1 MDNIN
6 FNNILERN
14 NIEHSIEKLLCKIIN
29 NEESKKGIYIY
40 GEYGIG
46 KTQFILNLLKKN
58 NYDILYYDSISIKNK
73 NVIQNISNNNL
84 STNNVYNL
92 FYNNNKKIVV
102 VIDDIN
108 SFNNGDKTILTN
120 LIKLVREKKT
130 KKQKLEQSTNNPIIC
145 INTLNNDK
153 KILELM
159 NVCNVFKL
167 KKPENQELIEI
178 INIIIPEFKLFEKNL
193 INNILDFL
201 NNKLYGLNKLY
212 FYYKNNLLKEIFIN
226 NNNNNN
232 NYNINCIKSNTKLL
246 LENKLNIKNINYILE
261 SNRTIVSLLFHEN
274 LIKLLNI
281 SVQDYLQ
288 ILDNYIYS
296 DYIDRIIFQK
306 QVWQLIEINY
316 IIKIFYSNFLLN
328 KFNLLNKNIDSENI
342 IFTKILTKYS
352 SEYNNFIF
360 IYNLLQLFLIDKKD
374 LLLLMNNQDI
384 NNINEISEKFHFL
397 NITKLEIIRINK
409 FIKSINNYNNKI
421 ENDNIEEYI
430 LNDYIYNEITNSE
443 EIEYNKNII

>member
-14 NIEHSIEKLLCKIIN
+14 NIEISIENLLCKIIK
-29 NEESKKGIYIY
+29 NEELKKGIYLH
-40 GEYGIG
+40 GDYGIG
-46 KTQFILNLLKKN
+46 KTQFIINLLKKN

-73 NVIQNISNNNL
+73 NIIQNISNNNL

-92 FYNNNKKIVV
+92 FYDNNKKIVV

-108 SFNNGDKTILTN
+108 SLNNGDKTILTN
-120 LIKLVREKKT
+120 LIKLIREKKT

-167 KKPENQELIEI
+167 KKPENYQIIKI
-178 INIIIPEFKLFEKNL
+178 INLIIPESKLFNNSL
-193 INNILDFL
+193 LNNILYFL

-212 FYYKNNLLKEIFIN
+212 FYYKNKLLEQVFTSN
-226 NNNNNN
+226 NNYY
-232 NYNINCIKSNTKLL
+232 YNINCIKSNTKLL
-246 LENKLNIKNINYILE
+246 LENKINIENLNYILE

-274 LIKLLNI
+274 LVKLLNI
-281 SVQDYLQ
+281 NIEEYLE
-288 ILDNYIYS
+288 ILENFIYS

-328 KFNLLNKNIDSENI
+328 KYNLLIKNINIDNI

-360 IYNLLQLFLIDKKD
+360 IYNLLQSFLIDKKD

-384 NNINEISEKFHFL
+384 NNINKISEKFHFL

-409 FIKSINNYNNKI
+409 FIKYINNYNINRNTNNTEK
-421 ENDNIEEYI
+421 NIEEEYI
-430 LNDYIYNEITNSE
+430 TDNIFNDYNDYNT
-443 EIEYNKNII
+443 EYE

>member
-14 NIEHSIEKLLCKIIN
+14 SIEYSIEKLLCKIIN
-29 NEESKKGIYIY
+29 NEESKKGIYIH

-178 INIIIPEFKLFEKNL
+178 INIIIPEFKLFEKSL

-226 NNNNNN
+226 NNNSD

-281 SVQDYLQ
+281 SVEDYLQ
-288 ILDNYIYS
+288 ILENYIYS

-328 KFNLLNKNIDSENI
+328 KFNLLNKNIAYENI

-374 LLLLMNNQDI
+374 LLLLMNNQDV

-421 ENDNIEEYI
+421 EKDNVEEYI
-430 LNDYIYNEITNSE
+430 LNDFIYNEIINSE
-443 EIEYNKNII
+443 E

>member
-6 FNNILERN
+6 FNNILKRN
-14 NIEHSIEKLLCKIIN
+14 NIEYCIEKLLHKIIK

-73 NVIQNISNNNL
+73 NIIQNISNNNL

-108 SFNNGDKTILTN
+108 SFNNGDKIILTN
-120 LIKLVREKKT
+120 LIKLIREKKT
-130 KKQKLEQSTNNPIIC
+130 KKQKIEQSTNNPIIC

-159 NVCNVFKL
+159 NVCNVFEL
-167 KKPENQELIEI
+167 KKPKNEEIIEI
-178 INIIIPEFKLFEKNL
+178 INIFIPEFKLFEKNL

-201 NNKLYGLNKLY
+201 NNRLYGLNKLY

-226 NNNNNN
+226 KNNNT
-232 NYNINCIKSNTKLL
+232 YNINCIKSNTKLL

-274 LIKLLNI
+274 LINLLNI
-281 SVQDYLQ
+281 NIEQYLE
-288 ILDNYIYS
+288 ILENYIYS

-306 QVWQLIEINY
+306 QIWQLIEINY

-328 KFNLLNKNIDSENI
+328 KFNLLTKNINIENI

-374 LLLLMNNQDI
+374 ILLLMNNQNI
-384 NNINEISEKFHFL
+384 NNINEISEKFYFL

-409 FIKSINNYNNKI
+409 FIKSIINYNNKI
-421 ENDNIEEYI
+421 EKND
-430 LNDYIYNEITNSE
+430 DEITNIDFIYDE
-443 EIEYNKNII
+443 LYYIDK